1 MAASPELEWEASG
14 VDECQKKNVVEKVE
28 SEVAKC
34 SDGASGIKEGKTSCA
49 KGNSTPA
56 GIDDRT

>member
-14 VDECQKKNVVEKVE
+14 VDECRDKNEVEKVE
-28 SEVAKC
+28 SEVAEC
-34 SDGASGIKEGKTSCA
+34 SDGANGIREGKTFCA

-56 GIDDRT
+56 GIDDLT